1 MRRTM
6 ARRHR
11 RWLSGDFPPSRLS
24 RRVPFFSRPSA
35 ASLFPQSTILRKGMA
50 VPSLT
55 EENRRHAERT
65 SGRSGR
71 KTLLGLLLSVRMKD
85 RSYLQATIANGR
97 NGERMGKEKERK
109 RVAARTSE
117 KHQGNEPVKS
127 ACGTRQR
134 FASFYSLPNLR
145 HFYSH
150 PSLRERLHLRN
161 SLGCSRRTLFAR
173 HAICSYGDFRRR

>member
-109 RVAARTSE
+109 RMAARTSE

-161 SLGCSRRTLFAR
+161 SLGVFSSNAFRSSRDL
-173 HAICSYGDFRRR
+173 